1 MKWLTKYEEEKIV
14 TDSPLLCD
22 PLQALNTFLSPPA
35 LDLSQRKL
43 CFTWNYL
50 FQFHVIFFSPPSLI
64 IISDNT
70 PIEDIYIAF
79 YIFSSL
85 FWQSKIYSFVNF
97 FFFFFIYRFLLSVK
111 KTKIDILLF
120 ETLDVI
126 MFIFCMLVEDGW
138 PLVILAVKPFSF
150 LFFLTFITALLAP
163 KLFAFGLKR
172 FLLLKDVKS
181 KNPNSLFHFLFVTCV
196 EIFLLQNLL
205 DCAFPFF
212 LILF

>member
-1 MKWLTKYEEEKIV
+1 MTNKIWRGEN
-14 TDSPLLCD
+14 CHW
-22 PLQALNTFLSPPA
+22 LSPPLWPFTSLKHFFVSPCPWPFPEKA
-35 LDLSQRKL
+35 LFHLKL
-43 CFTWNYL
+43 LIPVSCHL
-50 FQFHVIFFSPPSLI
+50 FFSPPSLI

-97 FFFFFIYRFLLSVK
+97 FFFFFIYRFVLSVK